1 MQIKDVMISP
11 VVTAIPNDNIF
22 KIAKIMST
30 NHISSIVI
38 VENGIPVG
46 IATAR
51 DFLDRVLSQNLDPE
65 TTQINQIMSTDLI
78 TLNPESRILDALKV
92 MKQTNFSQF
101 PVMEKNKL
109 VGIISLNDLMLFL
122 STFFSSQNIV

>member
-65 TTQINQIMSTDLI
+65 TYQ
-78 TLNPESRILDALKV
+78 
-92 MKQTNFSQF
+92 NFAKTIGQPKS
-101 PVMEKNKL
+101 
-109 VGIISLNDLMLFL
+109 
-122 STFFSSQNIV
+122 

>member
-11 VVTAIPNDNIF
+11 VVTATPNDNIF
-22 KIAKIMST
+22 KIAKIMSK

-38 VENGIPVG
+38 VENGTPVG

-65 TTQINQIMSTDLI
+65 NTQINQIMSTDLI

-109 VGIISLNDLMLFL
+109 IGIISLNDLMLFL